1 MLYRMSNT
9 HDSRWEQWLSTLPED
24 KQDAAVML
32 RDRFIELGADAP
44 EEWAQSEVDQDIPQL
59 ARLLIL
65 RQLWAEGIN
74 GWERP
79 GAVENTPAA
88 HRLLEAGA
96 NRADLITAMRAAA
109 FEAIS
114 TAVDILQCHSHNP
127 GHTALPG
134 WSLQE
139 TTHNGQPTGRH
150 IDGLNE
156 DLRGTDPSGHE
167 ADDLW
172 T

>member
-1 MLYRMSNT
+1 MANT
-9 HDSRWEQWLSTLPED
+9 SSSRWEQWLSALPED
-24 KQDAAVML
+24 QQGTAATL
-32 RDRFIELGADAP
+32 RDRFTELGVDAP

-65 RQLWAEGIN
+65 RQLWVEGIN

-79 GAVENTPAA
+79 GAVENNPAA
-88 HRLLEAGA
+88 RRLLEAGA
-96 NRADLITAMRAAA
+96 NHADLITAMRAAA

-114 TAVDILQCHSHNP
+114 TAVDILQCRSHDP

-139 TTHNGQPTGRH
+139 TSHNGQPTGRH
-150 IDGLNE
+150 IHGLNE
-156 DLRGTDPSGHE
+156 DLRGTDPSGRE